1 MPEPSESGQTPEEFA
16 ANAAAVMNLIAGGI
30 TTQVLH
36 ALVALRIPD
45 HIAEGAETAA
55 EVSRRE
61 GSHERATFRL
71 MRAAASIGI
80 LTYLGN
86 QRFGLSPRAQL
97 LRTGVPGSL
106 RSLLLVQAGNAHWK
120 SLGAFPEAVRQ
131 GAGQAEQVLG
141 TSIFDYYSQPAN
153 AAEAT
158 AFSEAMSDI
167 SGLVTAGLAA
177 QLKTDGATTLVDVGG
192 ADGHLVL
199 GLIADRPEL
208 TGVVLDL
215 PHAAEIARR
224 NASAQG
230 LSDRFTAVAGDFFT
244 AVPAGDLHL
253 LKTVLHDWD
262 DDRCR
267 TILRNCRAATT
278 AGGRAVVVEMLL
290 GELGE
295 PDFTAI
301 SDLAMLAL
309 TDGMERN
316 LGEFDALF
324 AATGWQRGAT
334 YPVGAGYHAM
344 EMQAV

>member
-1 MPEPSESGQTPEEFA
+1 MPEPWDTDLAPEEIA
-16 ANAAAVMNLIAGGI
+16 ANAAAVMSLIAGGI
-30 TTQVLH
+30 TIQMLH

-45 HIAEGAETAA
+45 HIAQGAQTAA
-55 EVSRRE
+55 EVSGRE
-61 GSHERATFRL
+61 GSDERATFRL

-80 LTYLGN
+80 LTYLGD

-97 LRTGVPGSL
+97 LRGGVPGSL
-106 RSLLLVQAGNAHWK
+106 RSLLLIQAGGAPWK
-120 SLGAFPEAVRQ
+120 SLGAFPDAVRR
-131 GAGQAEQVLG
+131 GTSQAEEVLG
-141 TSIFDYYSQPAN
+141 MSIFDYYSQPAN
-153 AAEAT
+153 ADEAT
-158 AFSEAMSDI
+158 AFSEAMSDL
-167 SGLVTAGLAA
+167 SGLVTAGVRA
-177 QLKTDGATTLVDVGG
+177 QLKIAGAATIVDVGG

-215 PHAAEIARR
+215 PHAAELARE
-224 NASAQG
+224 NASKQG

-244 AVPAGDLHL
+244 AVPAGDLRL

-262 DDRCR
+262 DDHCR
-267 TILRNCRAATT
+267 TILSNCRATAA

-290 GELGE
+290 GELGQ

-301 SDLAMLAL
+301 ADVTMLAV
-309 TDGMERN
+309 TGGTERN
-316 LGEFDALF
+316 LDEFDALF

-344 EMQAV
+344 ELQAI